1 MKHLISICFLIQ
13 VCFSGVSAQDVSMD
27 GNLQVG
33 GGNFTFIDD
42 INGGSPKVIPINNS
56 QGSLI
61 IKTLGA
67 PGYTFFMGRD
77 QYVGINTESP
87 YSDLHIKQLVTPIHS
102 ADNIM
107 VPTGLTIESS
117 IGEKM
122 NMFTDNGGDLSF
134 AFDSIQRCFIRQD
147 NGDFVNVS
155 DLRTKE
161 NLLSFSNN
169 ILEKVCL
176 LKPYS
181 YRFKRSKDS
190 SRTLG
195 FIAQDVQKIFPEIV
209 VEKNGYLA
217 LSYKDFGILS
227 VKAIQEQQTIIDQQ
241 RNEIDNLKERMSQV
255 EKSLL
260 TKSK

>member
-1 MKHLISICFLIQ
+1 MKQLIFICIFIQ
-13 VCFSGVSAQDVSMD
+13 ISFSGVSAQDVVMD
-27 GNLQVG
+27 GDLQVG
-33 GGNFTFIDD
+33 GGDITFIDD
-42 INGGSPKVIPINNS
+42 INGGSPKVIPINNA

-61 IKTLGA
+61 IRTLGA

-77 QYVGINTESP
+77 KYVGINTESP
-87 YSDLHIKQLVTPIHS
+87 YSDLHIKQLVTPQHS

-117 IGEKM
+117 FGKKVT
-122 NMFTDNGGDLSF
+122 MFTDNGGDLSF
-134 AFDSIQRCFIRQD
+134 AFDSIQRCYISDQ
-147 NGDFVNVS
+147 NGDFINVS

-161 NLLSFSNN
+161 NLIRLSDN
-169 ILEKVCL
+169 ILEKVCM

-181 YRFKRSKDS
+181 YRFKRSKDL

-195 FIAQDVQKIFPEIV
+195 FVAQDVQKIFPEIV

-227 VKAIQEQQTIIDQQ
+227 VKAIQEQQAIIDQQ
-241 RNEIDNLKERMSQV
+241 KNEIGDLKERMSRI